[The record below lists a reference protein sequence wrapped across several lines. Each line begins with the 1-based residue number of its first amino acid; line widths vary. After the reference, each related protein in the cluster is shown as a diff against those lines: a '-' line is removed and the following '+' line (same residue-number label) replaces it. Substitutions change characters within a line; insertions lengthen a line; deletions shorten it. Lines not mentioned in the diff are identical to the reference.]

1 MFHFYV
7 QFSEMFTLSEL
18 VYVKLYYTVGY
29 ITVTLKYIWTSA
41 HLAVK

>member
-18 VYVKLYYTVGY
+18 VYVKL
-29 ITVTLKYIWTSA
+29 IIQ
-41 HLAVK
+41 LAI